1 MRGITGLSSFATR
14 TGWAIKCSKHLVALC
29 SISKLFYLRIIE
41 WGRLMLNHPQE
52 RLLAVGLTTEQ
63 LREDV
68 EIAKTESGLII

>member
-1 MRGITGLSSFATR
+1 
-14 TGWAIKCSKHLVALC
+14 
-29 SISKLFYLRIIE
+29 
-41 WGRLMLNHPQE
+41 MLNHPQE